1 MRRVAIL
8 GAVLVAL
15 AGLYAAGW
23 RTLPHASSA
32 AAAPG
37 ATSMAGSTAVVTSVT
52 RTCPPP
58 GPNTGQSHIAVIAVP
73 GHAAA
78 PAGAAQLS
86 AIPFAPT
93 ATPTASPSGKTA
105 GKSSGK
111 TAKTTGKT
119 TPTTG
124 KTAGSSGGTG
134 NSAPGAAATDT
145 VSTPGQLTV
154 LAAPSATQY
163 GGTEISAAGA
173 MAQGF
178 EAEQTTASGMGTVS
192 CTHAGADMWFVGAGT
207 AAGAPVTRLYLMNP
221 GTVAASAEVTILT
234 DAGIQQGLNT
244 AITVAPGQYI
254 WENVTQYTAGSVVIG
269 LHVQTSSGQVAAAVW
284 QGGSGGSGGTWLPQ
298 ASAPATQVVIPGLT
312 TASSAAR
319 LFVVVPGSAD
329 AKVTV
334 KALTAHG
341 AFLPFGPTPE
351 DAPAAASS
359 SFALS
364 SLGASAAALLLTS
377 NVPITAGIAVAGN
390 GVGSFSAAAAPVT
403 GQGVV
408 AGNPVGGQ
416 SSVGLVLSA
425 PGSAVT
431 ATITV
436 LPEASGQAPA
446 ARVVQVPSGSTVAMA
461 VQPPAGKQPFAIVV
475 TPGAGSGPLYA
486 ARVVTSGSGLSGPV
500 MSILPVPSAATEITL
515 PPTRDS
521 YLAIIP

>member
-1 MRRVAIL
+1 MRRVATL

-15 AGLYAAGW
+15 AGLYVAGW

-37 ATSMAGSTAVVTSVT
+37 ATEHGRLDRRRDLSH

-58 GPNTGQSHIAVIAVP
+58 GPNTGQSHIAVVAVP

-86 AIPFAPT
+86 AIPFATT
-93 ATPTASPSGKTA
+93 ATPTAPPSGKA
-105 GKSSGK
+105 SGKASGK

-119 TPTTG
+119 RRRQARRPELWRHG
-124 KTAGSSGGTG
+124 QLPAG
-134 NSAPGAAATDT
+134 AATDT

-163 GGTEISAAGA
+163 GGTEISATGA

-178 EAEQTTASGMGTVS
+178 EAEETTASGMGTVS

-244 AITVAPGQYI
+244 AITVGPGQYI

-377 NVPITAGIAVAGN
+377 NVPITAGIAVAGS

-408 AGNPVGGQ
+408 AGNPAGGQ

-425 PGSAVT
+425 PGSAAT

-436 LPEASGQAPA
+436 LPEAGGQAPA
-446 ARVVQVPSGSTVAMA
+446 ARVVQVPSGSTVAVA

-475 TPGAGSGPLYA
+475 TPRAGSGPLYA

>member
-1 MRRVAIL
+1 MRRVATF

-15 AGLYAAGW
+15 AVLYVAAW
-23 RTLPHASSA
+23 RTLPQASPT
-32 AAAPG
+32 AAAPD

-52 RTCPPP
+52 RACPPP
-58 GPNTGQSHIAVIAVP
+58 APNTGEAHIAVIAVP
-73 GHAAA
+73 RQATAA
-78 PAGAAQLS
+78 AGAAQLS

-93 ATPTASPSGKTA
+93 ATPTASPSGTTA
-105 GKSSGK
+105 KATGK
-111 TAKTTGKT
+111 TAQTA
-119 TPTTG
+119 G
-124 KTAGSSGGTG
+124 KTAGSG
-134 NSAPGAAATDT
+134 NSPRGAAATDT

-163 GGTEISAAGA
+163 GGTGISATGA

-178 EAEQTTASGMGTVS
+178 EAEETTSSGMGTVS
-192 CTHAGADMWFVGAGT
+192 CTHPGADMWFIGAGT

-221 GTVAASAEVTILT
+221 GTGAASAEVTMLT

-244 AITVAPGQYI
+244 AITVGPGQYI
-254 WENVTQYTAGSVVIG
+254 WENITQYTAGSVVLG

-284 QGGSGGSGGTWLPQ
+284 QGQSGGSGGTWLPQ

-329 AKVTV
+329 AKVKV

-364 SLGASAAALLLTS
+364 SLGASAAALVLTS
-377 NVPITAGIAVAGN
+377 NVPITAGIAVAGS

-403 GQGVV
+403 GQGVI

-425 PGSAVT
+425 PDSAVT

-436 LPEASGQAPA
+436 LPEAGGRAPA
-446 ARVVQVPSGSTVAMA
+446 PRAVQVPSGSTVAVA

-475 TPGAGSGPLYA
+475 TPGEGSGPLYA
-486 ARVVTSGSGLSGPV
+486 ARVVTSGGGLSGPV

-521 YLAIIP
+521 YLAIMP

>member
-1 MRRVAIL
+1 MRRVATF

-15 AGLYAAGW
+15 AVLYVAAW
-23 RTLPHASSA
+23 RTLPPASPT

-58 GPNTGQSHIAVIAVP
+58 APNTGEAHIAVIAVP
-73 GHAAA
+73 RQATA

-86 AIPFAPT
+86 AIPFAPA
-93 ATPTASPSGKTA
+93 ATPSGKSS

-111 TAKTTGKT
+111 TAQA
-119 TPTTG
+119 TG
-124 KTAGSSGGTG
+124 KTAGSSGG
-134 NSAPGAAATDT
+134 GAGTATTDT
-145 VSTPGQLTV
+145 ASTSGQLTV

-163 GGTEISAAGA
+163 GGTEISATGA

-178 EAEQTTASGMGTVS
+178 EAEEATSSGMGTVS
-192 CTHAGADMWFVGAGT
+192 CTHPGADMWFVGAGT

-221 GTVAASAEVTILT
+221 GTVAASAEVTMLT

-244 AITVAPGQYI
+244 AITVGAGQYI
-254 WENVTQYTAGSVVIG
+254 WENITQFTAGSVVLG

-284 QGGSGGSGGTWLPQ
+284 QGQSGGSGGTWLPQ

-329 AKVTV
+329 AKVKV

-364 SLGASAAALLLTS
+364 SLGASAAALVLTS
-377 NVPITAGIAVAGN
+377 NVPITAGIAVAGS

-403 GQGVV
+403 GQGVI

-416 SSVGLVLSA
+416 SSVGLLLSA
-425 PGSAVT
+425 PGSTVT

-436 LPEASGQAPA
+436 LPEAGGRAPA
-446 ARVVQVPSGSTVAMA
+446 PRAVQVPSGRTVAVA

-475 TPGAGSGPLYA
+475 TPGDGSGPLYA
-486 ARVVTSGSGLSGPV
+486 ARVVTSGGGLSGPV
-500 MSILPVPSAATEITL
+500 MSILPVPSAATEVTL
-515 PPTRDS
+515 PPIRDS
-521 YLAIIP
+521 YLAIMP

>member
-1 MRRVAIL
+1 MRRVATL

-15 AGLYAAGW
+15 AVLYVAAW
-23 RTLPHASSA
+23 RTLPQARSTP
-32 AAAPG
+32 APG
-37 ATSMAGSTAVVTSVT
+37 PTSMAGSTALVTSVT

-58 GPNTGQSHIAVIAVP
+58 APNTGEAHIAVIAQP
-73 GHAAA
+73 GHASA

-86 AIPFAPT
+86 AIPFAPSVPP
-93 ATPTASPSGKTA
+93 AASPSGKA
-105 GKSSGK
+105 SGK
-111 TAKTTGKT
+111 TAQSAGKT
-119 TPTTG
+119 AQSAG
-124 KTAGSSGGTG
+124 KTAGSSGGDTAG
-134 NSAPGAAATDT
+134 SAPGTAATDT
-145 VSTPGQLTV
+145 VSTPGQLAV

-163 GGTEISAAGA
+163 GGTEISATGA

-178 EAEQTTASGMGTVS
+178 EAEEATASGMGTVS
-192 CTHAGADMWFVGAGT
+192 CTHAGADMWFIGAGT

-244 AITVAPGQYI
+244 AITVAPGHYI
-254 WENVTQYTAGSVVIG
+254 WENVTQYTAGSAVLG

-284 QGGSGGSGGTWLPQ
+284 QGPSKGSGGTWLPQ

-312 TASSAAR
+312 TASTAAR

-329 AKVTV
+329 AKVKVT
-334 KALTAHG
+334 ALTAHG

-364 SLGASAAALLLTS
+364 SLGASAAGLVLTS
-377 NVPITAGIAVAGN
+377 NVPITAGIAVAGS
-390 GVGSFSAAAAPVT
+390 GIGSFSAAAAPVT

-408 AGNPVGGQ
+408 AGNPAGGQ

-431 ATITV
+431 ATIAV
-436 LPEASGQAPA
+436 LPEAGGRAPA
-446 ARVVQVPSGSTVAMA
+446 ARAVQVPSGSTVAMA

-475 TPGAGSGPLYA
+475 TPGDGSGPLYA
-486 ARVVTSGSGLSGPV
+486 ARVITSGGGLSGPV

-515 PPTRDS
+515 APTRDS
-521 YLAIIP
+521 YLAIVP